1 MVNTRL
7 SHSLLFIM
15 FFFVSFLRCSSDKIN
30 GVTEAEVLFKEAE
43 ESIEK
48 KRYLAALEKLN
59 AIRSQH
65 PYSFYATPSEL
76 RIADV
81 KYLQENFA
89 ESAADYQLFRDMH
102 PKHEKIDYVIF
113 RLAESLYNQM
123 PSTFDRDLSVAED
136 SVKHYQEL
144 LDHYPKSLFLKE
156 AKERMENVA
165 KQIRSREKYIADFY
179 FKTEKYDA
187 ALWRYEYILG
197 RFNDV
202 ELSEHAKVMTISALN
217 ELNRI
222 DECLAKSK
230 EFAPYLS
237 QPKLKELSVLVE
249 KCGKKIANLESR

>member
-1 MVNTRL
+1 MLKT
-7 SHSLLFIM
+7 SLLRSIILCAI
-15 FFFVSFLRCSSDKIN
+15 FFVSFLRCSSEKTN

-43 ESIEK
+43 ESIGK
-48 KRYLAALEKLN
+48 KRYIAALEKLN
-59 AIRSQH
+59 AIRAQH

-81 KYLQENFA
+81 KFLQENFA

-102 PKHEKIDYVIF
+102 PKHERIDYVIF

-144 LDHYPKSLFLKE
+144 LDHYPKSLFLKD
-156 AKERMENVA
+156 AKERIENVA
-165 KQIRSREKYIADFY
+165 KQVRSREKYIADFY
-179 FKTEKYDA
+179 FKTEKYEA

-202 ELSEHAKVMTISALN
+202 ELIEHAKVRFISSLN

-230 EFAPYLS
+230 EFAPQLG
-237 QPKLKELSVLVE
+237 QPKLQELSLLVE
-249 KCGKKIANLESR
+249 KCGKKIAKLESR